1 MSYKIVIFDID
12 GTILPHGKTISQ
24 ATKDAIS
31 KLKENKIKSVI
42 ATGRAPYFS
51 ENIIQETGVDS
62 MVFFNGSYVTH
73 EGKDIY
79 QNEIDKKVLEK
90 VHQLSFKFQHP
101 LTYLGDTSF
110 KATHLSHPYVV
121 EAFQHDPWKPDLAP
135 PSYWMDQKIYQLFLH
150 CDHDEELSYQKKVPE
165 LDFRRWSSGART
177 CDVNLS
183 CSNKAVGLT
192 KLLERLGIA
201 PDEAVAFGDGL
212 NDLEML
218 SLVGMGVAMGSGRE
232 ELKQIA
238 NMVTLSSEEDG
249 VRYGLERL
257 GLI

>member
-1 MSYKIVIFDID
+1 MKYKAVIFDID
-12 GTILPHGKTISQ
+12 GTILPHGKKVSS
-24 ATKDAIS
+24 ATKDAIQR
-31 KLKENKIKSVI
+31 LKDKKVKVMI

-51 ENIIQETGVDS
+51 ESIIRETTVDS
-62 MVFFNGSYVTH
+62 MVFFNGSYVIH
-73 EGKDIY
+73 EGKEIY
-79 QNEIDKKVLEK
+79 QNAIDKKILEK
-90 VHQLSFKFQHP
+90 VQFLSNNYQHP
-101 LTYLGDTSF
+101 LTYLGDKSF
-110 KATHLSHPYVV
+110 KVTEINHPFVI
-121 EAFQHDPWKPDLAP
+121 EAFQHDPWKPEMAP
-135 PSYWMDQKIYQLFLH
+135 PYFWQKQNIYQLFLH
-150 CDHDEELSYQKKVPE
+150 CDMEEESTYINNIPE

-192 KLLERLGIA
+192 ILLEQLGIS

-212 NDLEML
+212 NDLEMI

-238 NMVTLSSEEDG
+238 NMVTDSAEEDG
-249 VRYGLERL
+249 VRHGLERL